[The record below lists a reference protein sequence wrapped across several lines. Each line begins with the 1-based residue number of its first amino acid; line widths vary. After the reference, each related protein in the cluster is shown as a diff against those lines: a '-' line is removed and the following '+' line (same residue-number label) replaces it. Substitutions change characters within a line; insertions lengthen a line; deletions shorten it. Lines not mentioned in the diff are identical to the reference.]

1 MENKKKKTSTKKTT
15 KTSSTAKK
23 TTEKKKT
30 TAPKKTTTTK
40 KVKTVK
46 KSETKKPVAKK
57 EDIKKVVAQEE
68 DIKKVVA
75 QEEIK
80 EDLTKEIKKISK
92 EENLEKTYI
101 FNKSEQ
107 EDLSEVVEAM
117 KSTKAPSYENIG
129 KLDKDNR
136 KIILTLTIAIV
147 LIVIGCLI
155 YIVVNINRDESLSE
169 NNYIDDNTYK
179 NIEYNYDDEE
189 EESSSSKSFKD
200 LDYSNIINTNID
212 DFEVK
217 VAEGKN
223 MLVIIS
229 SDTCYYCVTFE
240 PILNEVLV
248 GEKAKAIRLNITNMT
263 NAETKRLRN
272 YYAFKA
278 APTLLY
284 IKNGEVVAD
293 FEGFMDKDT
302 LTNWYKENVK

>member
-1 MENKKKKTSTKKTT
+1 MENKKKKTSTKKTAKTVAAT
-15 KTSSTAKK
+15 KKS
-23 TTEKKKT
+23 TEKKKT

-68 DIKKVVA
+68 
-75 QEEIK
+75 IK
-80 EDLTKEIKKISK
+80 EDLKKEIKKISK

-147 LIVIGCLI
+147 LVVIGCLV

-179 NIEYNYDDEE
+179 NIEYNYDDE

>member
-15 KTSSTAKK
+15 KTVAATKK
-23 TTEKKKT
+23 STEKKKT

-68 DIKKVVA
+68 
-75 QEEIK
+75 IK
-80 EDLTKEIKKISK
+80 EDLKKEIKEISK
-92 EENLEKTYI
+92 EASLEKTYI
-101 FNKSEQ
+101 FNKNEQ

-147 LIVIGCLI
+147 LVVIGCLV

-217 VAEGKN
+217 AAEGKN

>member
-15 KTSSTAKK
+15 KTVAATKK
-23 TTEKKKT
+23 STEKKKT

-68 DIKKVVA
+68 INEDLKK
-75 QEEIK
+75 EIK
-80 EDLTKEIKKISK
+80 EISK
-92 EENLEKTYI
+92 EASLEKTYI

-147 LIVIGCLI
+147 LVVIGCLV

>member
-15 KTSSTAKK
+15 KTSIAAKK

-46 KSETKKPVAKK
+46 KSETKKPVAKR
-57 EDIKKVVAQEE
+57 E

-80 EDLTKEIKKISK
+80 EDLKKEIKEVSK
-92 EENLEKTYI
+92 EASLEKTYI

-147 LIVIGCLI
+147 LVVIGCLV

-179 NIEYNYDDEE
+179 NIEYNYDDEEE

>member
-1 MENKKKKTSTKKTT
+1 M
-15 KTSSTAKK
+15 
-23 TTEKKKT
+23 
-30 TAPKKTTTTK
+30 
-40 KVKTVK
+40 
-46 KSETKKPVAKK
+46 
-57 EDIKKVVAQEE
+57 
-68 DIKKVVA
+68 
-75 QEEIK
+75 
-80 EDLTKEIKKISK
+80 
-92 EENLEKTYI
+92 
-101 FNKSEQ
+101 
-107 EDLSEVVEAM
+107 
-117 KSTKAPSYENIG
+117 
-129 KLDKDNR
+129 
-136 KIILTLTIAIV
+136 II
-147 LIVIGCLI
+147 
-155 YIVVNINRDESLSE
+155 
-169 NNYIDDNTYK
+169 
-179 NIEYNYDDEE
+179 
-189 EESSSSKSFKD
+189 
-200 LDYSNIINTNID
+200 NIINTNID

>member
-15 KTSSTAKK
+15 KTVAATKK
-23 TTEKKKT
+23 STEKKKT

-68 DIKKVVA
+68 
-75 QEEIK
+75 IK
-80 EDLTKEIKKISK
+80 EDLKKEIKEISK
-92 EENLEKTYI
+92 EASLEKTYI
-101 FNKSEQ
+101 FNKNEQ

-147 LIVIGCLI
+147 LVVIGCLV

-200 LDYSNIINTNID
+200 LDYTNIINTNID

-217 VAEGKN
+217 AAEGKN